1 MVARE
6 GRTQLLLRGGAAGAV
21 AFVVVFL
28 VDGATRPCYSP
39 ARHPVS
45 ALSHGSRGW
54 VQVTSFVV
62 TGLLMVA
69 FATGLRR
76 SWGPERAVWGPAL
89 IAVFGAGLVVSGT
102 FAMDPSLGY
111 PPGAPPGIPHE
122 PSAEHQ
128 VHDLAGLAV
137 FLSLPAAALV
147 LAWRFRAPPGERA
160 WAIYS
165 AATGL
170 AVLALFA
177 CFAVAWEQESSMA
190 GVVQRATI
198 LVGWTWVSLLSL
210 HVARPDPRPS

>member
-1 MVARE
+1 MGGSGR
-6 GRTQLLLRGGAAGAV
+6 RTQLLVRGGAAGAV
-21 AFVVVFL
+21 AFVAIFL
-28 VDGATRPCYSP
+28 VDGATRPGYSP

-45 ALSHGSRGW
+45 ALSLGSRGW

-69 FATGLRR
+69 FAAGLRR
-76 SWGPERAVWGPAL
+76 SWRSERAVWGPAL
-89 IAVFGAGLVVSGT
+89 IAVFGAGLVVSGV
-102 FAMDPSLGY
+102 FAMDPGLGY
-111 PPGAPPGIPHE
+111 PPGAPRGVPHE

-147 LAWRFRAPPGERA
+147 LARRFRTPPGERT

-165 AATGL
+165 AATSL

-177 CFAVAWEQESSMA
+177 AFAVAWEQQSSMA

-198 LVGWTWVSLLSL
+198 LVGWTWLALLSL
-210 HVARPDPRPS
+210 HVARPEARPS